1 MESRKMVSMNLFSG
15 SSGETDI
22 ENRLVDT
29 GQGEGEGGLNGE
41 SSLEIY
47 TLPYLN
53 RKPVG
58 TCGMTQKTQLGLYDN
73 PEGWDGVGVGKGVQ
87 GGRDICIPMVD
98 SC

>member
-15 SSGETDI
+15 SSGEIDI

-29 GQGEGEGGLNGE
+29 EQGEEEGGLNGE

-53 RKPVG
+53 REPVG
-58 TCGMTQKTQLGLYDN
+58 ICCMTQKTQTGAL
-73 PEGWDGVGVGKGVQ
+73 
-87 GGRDICIPMVD
+87 
-98 SC
+98 